1 MSLVSLAKKLR
12 TATHALPFPSAAYV
26 YEPLDYAWPVAEKYL
41 KLGAGE
47 KKVVF
52 VGMNPGPFGMGQ
64 TGVPFGEVSLVL
76 DWMKLDGKIGR
87 PKHEHPK
94 RPVLGLASTRSEVS
108 GKRLWGSIAQKFPDA
123 KKFFAQAIILN
134 YCPLLYLTESGSNLT
149 PDKLTKAERTRVE
162 RICDE
167 HLREALLEISPDIAV
182 GVGQYATAKLR
193 MVSPDKIRVINI
205 LHPSPASPA
214 ANKDWIGSVR
224 KSLAE
229 VKLGHLM

>member
-12 TATHALPFPSAAYV
+12 QETHALKFPSAAFV

-41 KLGAGE
+41 KLGAGN
-47 KKVVF
+47 KRVVF
-52 VGMNPGPFGMGQ
+52 VGMNPGPFCMGQ
-64 TGVPFGEVSLVL
+64 TGVPFGEVSLVR
-76 DWMKLDGKIGR
+76 DWMKLEGKIGR

-108 GKRLWGSIAQKFPDA
+108 GKRLWGAIAQKFPIA
-123 KKFFAQAIILN
+123 EKFFEQGIILN
-134 YCPLLYLTESGSNLT
+134 YCPLLFLGESGANLT
-149 PDKLTKAERTRVE
+149 PDKLTKKERDAVE
-162 RICDE
+162 AICDA
-167 HLREALLEISPDIAV
+167 HLADALKAIAPDVAI
-182 GVGQYATAKLR
+182 GVGQYATDKLR
-193 MVSPDKIRVINI
+193 MVSPEKIRVASI

>member
-12 TATHALPFPSAAYV
+12 EETHDLKFPSAAFV

-41 KLGAGE
+41 KLGAGH
-47 KKVVF
+47 KRVVF

-64 TGVPFGEVSLVL
+64 TGVPFGEVSLVR

-87 PKHEHPK
+87 PKIEHPK
-94 RPVLGLASTRSEVS
+94 RPVLGLASPRSEVS
-108 GKRLWGSIAQKFPDA
+108 GKRLWGAIAQKFPDA
-123 KKFFAQAIILN
+123 KTFFEQGVILN
-134 YCPLLYLTESGSNLT
+134 YCPLLFLSASGANLT
-149 PDKLTKAERTRVE
+149 PDKLTKKERAAVE
-162 RICDE
+162 DVCDA
-167 HLREALLEISPDIAV
+167 HLAEALKTIAPDVAV
-182 GVGQYATAKLR
+182 GVGQYATDKLKTI
-193 MVSPDKIRVINI
+193 SPEKIRVINI

-229 VKLGHLM
+229 VKLDHLM